1 MDKNGW
7 AFVKDRTYYLVEIT
21 APEGYQLDSTPIE
34 FKFVDSPSASN
45 EYYSGDTI
53 YVANTEKPAS
63 GSVQVTKAFS
73 GLELMKKKM
82 KDIWLLQKRSTQM
95 VWQQIK

>member
-53 YVANTEKPAS
+53 YVANE
-63 GSVQVTKAFS
+63 
-73 GLELMKKKM
+73 EKM
-82 KDIWLLQKRSTQM
+82 KDIWLLQKQLPEIGLQM
-95 VWQQIK
+95 R

>member
-7 AFVKDRTYYLVEIT
+7 AFTKDRTYYLVEVT

-53 YVANTEKPAS
+53 YVANEEKNEGHLVITKTINANRC
-63 GSVQVTKAFS
+63 GS
-73 GLELMKKKM
+73 
-82 KDIWLLQKRSTQM
+82 R
-95 VWQQIK
+95 

>member
-34 FKFVDSPSASN
+34 FKFVDSPSASKN
-45 EYYSGDTI
+45 ITVVYD
-53 YVANTEKPAS
+53 
-63 GSVQVTKAFS
+63 
-73 GLELMKKKM
+73 L
-82 KDIWLLQKRSTQM
+82 RS
-95 VWQQIK
+95 

>member
-7 AFVKDRTYYLVEIT
+7 AFTKNRTYYLVEVT

-53 YVANTEKPAS
+53 YVANE
-63 GSVQVTKAFS
+63 
-73 GLELMKKKM
+73 EKM